1 MKNINQM
8 LKQAQQLQ
16 SQMAEMQNR
25 LEQEEI
31 TGTSGAGMVTVTIN
45 GKGEMKRIKLD
56 PALADPKEIE
66 ILEDLI
72 VAAYNDAKIKLDA
85 YTSEEMSKV
94 SGGLNLP
101 GGLKLPF

>member
-16 SQMAEMQNR
+16 SQMADMQKR
-25 LEQEEI
+25 MEEVEV
-31 TGTSGAGMVTVTIN
+31 AGNAAAGLVHVIVN
-45 GKGEMKRIKLD
+45 GKGDLKKIKID
-56 PALADPKEIE
+56 PSLLDPKEIE

-72 VAAYNDAKIKLDA
+72 VAACHDARTKA
-85 YTSEEMSKV
+85 EAQTQQEMAKV
-94 SGGLNLP
+94 TGGLNLP